1 MEKGAKM
8 NHHTELVFILD
19 KSGSMAGKESDTI
32 GGFNA
37 LLKKQKAEE
46 GLAYV
51 TTVLFD
57 NRFELLHDRLDVRF
71 VQPISE
77 KEYRVGASTALLDA
91 VGYTIYKT
99 EEKMRASLPAGEK
112 ANVIVVIITD
122 GYENSSRRYSYA
134 EIRRLIEQRK
144 EMGWEFIFLGANI
157 DAIGAAADIGIDA
170 SRASN
175 FYADQAGINANFVS
189 VSSAMSMMREQGKV
203 SEDWKKELDEDEAR
217 RKKGK

>member
-99 EEKMRASLPAGEK
+99 EEKMRASLPVGENE
-112 ANVIVVIITD
+112 NVIVVIITD
-122 GYENSSRRYSYA
+122 GYENASRRYNYA

>member
-1 MEKGAKM
+1 M

-122 GYENSSRRYSYA
+122 GYENASRRYSYA

>member
-46 GLAYV
+46 GLAFV

-122 GYENSSRRYSYA
+122 GYENASRRYSYA

>member
-1 MEKGAKM
+1 M

-46 GLAYV
+46 GLAFV

-122 GYENSSRRYSYA
+122 GYENASRRYSYA

>member
-1 MEKGAKM
+1 M

-122 GYENSSRRYSYA
+122 GYENASRRYSHA

-203 SEDWKKELDEDEAR
+203 SEDWKKELDEDKAR

>member
-1 MEKGAKM
+1 M

-122 GYENSSRRYSYA
+122 GYENASRRYSYA

-203 SEDWKKELDEDEAR
+203 SEDWKKELDEDKAR

>member
-1 MEKGAKM
+1 M

-122 GYENSSRRYSYA
+122 GYENASRRYSCA

>member
-1 MEKGAKM
+1 M

-91 VGYTIYKT
+91 VGYTVYKT
-99 EEKMRASLPAGEK
+99 EEKMRASLPVGEK

-122 GYENSSRRYSYA
+122 GYENASRRYSYA

-175 FYADQAGINANFVS
+175 FYADQAGINANFSS
-189 VSSAMSMMREQGKV
+189 VSSAMSMMRGQGKL

>member
-1 MEKGAKM
+1 M

-99 EEKMRASLPAGEK
+99 EEKMRASLPVGENE
-112 ANVIVVIITD
+112 NVIVVIITD
-122 GYENSSRRYSYA
+122 GYENASRRYNYA